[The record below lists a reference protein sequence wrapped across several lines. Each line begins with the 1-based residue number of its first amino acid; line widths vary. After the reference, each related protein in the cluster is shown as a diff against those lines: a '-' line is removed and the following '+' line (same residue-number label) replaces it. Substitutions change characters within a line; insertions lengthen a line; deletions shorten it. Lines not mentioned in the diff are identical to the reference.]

1 MITEKQKREHLKLIK
16 MSYKISVIKGDGIG
30 PEVINIALQVLQRLE
45 KISPINFEFNEYEA
59 GYMCLKKYG
68 EALPHETI
76 DGIKNSDAL
85 LLGAIGGSVA
95 KVILPIRQGFDL
107 FANIRPIKSYINDVD
122 FVIFRE
128 NTEGIYLS
136 EGIREHDR
144 AVDTR
149 VITKKASKRITKLAC
164 DYAISH
170 NLNKITVV
178 DKANVLVSCELF
190 RETALETIS
199 NYPIQAETMY
209 VDNAAMQIV
218 MKPKQ
223 FQVIL
228 TTNLFGDILSDLAA
242 SLIGGLGVAPSA
254 NIGEKFGMF
263 EPVHG
268 SAPDITGKGIANP
281 IGSVLSAKMMLE
293 YLGETNIAKII
304 EDAVRETL
312 KKNLTGTVDISS
324 SIMDELRNP

>member
-1 MITEKQKREHLKLIK
+1 MI
-16 MSYKISVIKGDGIG
+16 YKISVIKGDGIG
-30 PEVINIALQVLQRLE
+30 PEVVDIALKVLQRLE
-45 KISPINFEFNEYEA
+45 EVTSINFEFNEYDA
-59 GYMCLKKYG
+59 GDTCLKKQG
-68 EALPHETI
+68 EALPKETI
-76 DGIKNSDAL
+76 EGIRKSDAL
-85 LLGAIGGSVA
+85 LLGAIGESAA
-95 KVILPIRQGFDL
+95 KVILPIRQGLDL
-107 FANIRPIKSYINDVD
+107 FANIRPIKSYTNDVD

-136 EGIREHDR
+136 KGIREYDR

-164 DYAISH
+164 DYAVSH
-170 NLNKITVV
+170 NFNKITVV
-178 DKANVLVSCELF
+178 DKANVLVSCKLF

-242 SLIGGLGVAPSA
+242 SLIGGLGMSPSA

-281 IGSVLSAKMMLE
+281 IGAVLSAKMMLE
-293 YLGETNIAKII
+293 YLGETRLAKII
-304 EDAVRETL
+304 EDTVRETL
-312 KKNLTGTVDISS
+312 NENLTRTVDISS
-324 SIMDELRNP
+324 SLIDKLDRSFSEL